1 MGNSLKELLRQ
12 EMNLDDLNKKV
23 CQAKVKAT
31 KLKKQVR
38 KQINFIS
45 YSNFIHTYSS

>member
-23 CQAKVKAT
+23 CQAEVKAS

-38 KQINFIS
+38 KEN
-45 YSNFIHTYSS
+45 N

>member
-1 MGNSLKELLRQ
+1 MGNSLKDLLHQ
-12 EMNLDDLNKKV
+12 EMDLDDLNKKV

-38 KQINFIS
+38 KQIYPFQSIITVTFS
-45 YSNFIHTYSS
+45 

>member
-23 CQAKVKAT
+23 CQAEVKAA

-38 KQINFIS
+38 KPIN
-45 YSNFIHTYSS
+45 